1 MPRFGK
7 KYYFLPIFFAG
18 WSLACDL
25 HTQHF
30 LLIWIVFSQM
40 SISSI
45 FNQVAKWVPSY
56 SFTYSCISQEWRS
69 GNQFEQSAN
78 EIGHHIASLT
88 PSPPKWM
95 RFFPL
100 QQCCKSVE
108 SVENTFFLFFVVW
121 NCKTNFTVLSC
132 QCISSLC
139 FFSLVSSAP
148 VRVVHWK
155 REQRMKQRRTLLLIN
170 QCYNLMKFVCIL
182 TEFQFFICFIPKR
195 QAEVGLSTECC
206 IISV

>member
-56 SFTYSCISQEWRS
+56 SFTYNCVSQECRS

-108 SVENTFFLFFVVW
+108 SVENTFFPIL
-121 NCKTNFTVLSC
+121 CCLKLQDKLHSLELSVH
-132 QCISSLC
+132 
-139 FFSLVSSAP
+139 FFSLFFQPCLFSS
-148 VRVVHWK
+148 
-155 REQRMKQRRTLLLIN
+155 
-170 QCYNLMKFVCIL
+170 C
-182 TEFQFFICFIPKR
+182 
-195 QAEVGLSTECC
+195 
-206 IISV
+206 

>member
-40 SISSI
+40 SISST

-69 GNQFEQSAN
+69 WNQFEQSAN

-108 SVENTFFLFFVVW
+108 SVENTFFFYSLLFEIARQTSQSWAVSAFLLFV
-121 NCKTNFTVLSC
+121 FSALSL
-132 QCISSLC
+132 Q
-139 FFSLVSSAP
+139 
-148 VRVVHWK
+148 
-155 REQRMKQRRTLLLIN
+155 LLLGWYIGRESREWSSVEL
-170 QCYNLMKFVCIL
+170 CY
-182 TEFQFFICFIPKR
+182 
-195 QAEVGLSTECC
+195 
-206 IISV
+206 